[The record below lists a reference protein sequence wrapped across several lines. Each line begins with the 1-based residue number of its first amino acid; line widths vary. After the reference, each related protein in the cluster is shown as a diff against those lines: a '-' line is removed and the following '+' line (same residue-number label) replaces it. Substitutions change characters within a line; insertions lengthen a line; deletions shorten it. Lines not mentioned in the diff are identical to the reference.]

1 MKINRILAAILAT
14 VILLTLAGCG
24 TSTQEQ
30 APVPDGTTQSVSAS
44 LPTVTDST
52 SDTEHTDEKN
62 STTEQTSAAVTDE
75 TTEPYESET
84 EPEATQPAVTTKP
97 QTEKPAEETTAP
109 ETTEPTQTTEKE
121 ETKPVTTEPPTTTA
135 PPEATN
141 PSTEEPKET
150 EPAETEPTEST
161 EPAVT
166 TPARPT
172 ASEIE
177 PLVAQYLNEHRAAQG
192 ADSMTVLP
200 GLTEVARFRAEQLI
214 TNFSHY
220 SDPDA
225 CTVLKYG
232 EFIDMTELGL
242 DASQSYYQGYDAEA
256 CAKGNWSGSAEDI
269 ARRIADGFR
278 NSSGHWRY
286 LGSSEYTYMA
296 VGLTYDTH
304 TAKWYCCVCVSSK
317 NYGG

>member
-1 MKINRILAAILAT
+1 MKKNRILAAILAT
-14 VILLTLAGCG
+14 VIILTLAGCG
-24 TSTQEQ
+24 ASTQDN
-30 APVPDGTTQSVSAS
+30 APVPDSTELSLSATI
-44 LPTVTDST
+44 PTATDSE
-52 SDTEHTDEKN
+52 SDTEHTTKID
-62 STTEQTSAAVTDE
+62 SATEETSAAVSTE

-84 EPEATQPAVTTKP
+84 EPEATQPAATTKP
-97 QTEKPAEETTAP
+97 QTDKPTEETTAP
-109 ETTEPTQTTEKE
+109 ETAKPTEPTEKE
-121 ETKPVTTEPPTTTA
+121 ETKPVETSPPPTDPPKVEETAPETEPPK
-135 PPEATN
+135 P
-141 PSTEEPKET
+141 
-150 EPAETEPTEST
+150 T

-172 ASEIE
+172 AAEIE
-177 PLVAQYLNEHRAAQG
+177 PLVAQNLNEHRASQG
-192 ADSMTVLP
+192 AGSMTVLP

-242 DASQSYYQGYDAEA
+242 DTSQSYYQGYDAEA

-286 LGSSEYTYMA
+286 LGSPEYTYMA
-296 VGLTYDTH
+296 VGLTYDTY
-304 TAKWYCCVCVSSK
+304 TAKWYCCVCVSST

>member
-1 MKINRILAAILAT
+1 MKKRMLAALLAA
-14 VILLTLAGCG
+14 VILLTLAGCANNNAD
-24 TSTQEQ
+24 
-30 APVPDGTTQSVSAS
+30 APAPDTTR
-44 LPTVTDST
+44 PTVTATVETTGTAESDT
-52 SDTEHTDEKN
+52 DTEHTEEKKN
-62 STTEQTSAAVTDE
+62 STAEETKPAETTKTQEPSESVTEQTETKPAA
-75 TTEPYESET
+75 
-84 EPEATQPAVTTKP
+84 TKP
-97 QTEKPAEETTAP
+97 QTTEKPESESKPAET
-109 ETTEPTQTTEKE
+109 
-121 ETKPVTTEPPTTTA
+121 V
-135 PPEATN
+135 
-141 PSTEEPKET
+141 PKET
-150 EPAETEPTEST
+150 EQKPTETKPAETKPPQTEQPKAEETKVTEPTET

-166 TPARPT
+166 MPTRPT

-177 PLVAQYLNEHRAAQG
+177 PLVAKYLNDHRATVG
-192 ADSMTVLP
+192 ASSMTVLS

-214 TNFSHY
+214 TNFSHQ

-225 CTVLKYG
+225 CTVLQYG

-242 DASQSYYQGYDAEA
+242 DASHNYYQGYDAEA

-296 VGLTYDTH
+296 VGLTYDSH